1 LGLRLLSPPPEFGK
15 LISGTLPLLRM
26 TRRELSEEIATRT
39 GLSRA
44 DAAAALEAALQAIQE
59 ALLQGEEVTLRGLGR
74 FHLKYRKSR
83 KGQNIRAKKTIIIPP
98 RLTISFHPSPNL
110 QKKVQSNPELLKRF
124 EEK

>member
-1 LGLRLLSPPPEFGK
+1 M
-15 LISGTLPLLRM
+15 LINDIIPLPLM
-26 TRRELSEEIATRT
+26 TRRELTEAIATRT

-44 DAAAALEAALQAIQE
+44 DAAAALEAALTAMQE
-59 ALLQGEEVTLRGLGR
+59 ALCRGEEIILRGLGR

-98 RLTISFHPSPNL
+98 RIVISFHPSKSIK
-110 QKKVQSNPELLKRF
+110 QKIESNPELLKRL